1 MTNDNNNDAIE
12 SARAWA
18 DEIAEWF
25 KTSNDWRDASRSE
38 RETLVDPDDDK
49 PEPLS
54 VLIRSDWHTPGTP
67 SDKAIEYEIL
77 LSTGGP
83 AVRLTGSLNQYGE
96 ASSVMLQCQNWF
108 TNWTGV
114 ACDDDTSEALQ
125 AYVATF
131 YFGE

>member
-1 MTNDNNNDAIE
+1 MNDNNNDAIE

-18 DEIAEWF
+18 EEIVAWF
-25 KTSNDWRDASRSE
+25 KRSQAWQNMSRAE
-38 RETLVDPDDDK
+38 RNELDDPDDDK

-54 VLIRSDWHTPGTP
+54 VLVRHDWFVPGVEQSKP
-67 SDKAIEYEIL
+67 IEYEL
-77 LSTGGP
+77 LLTTGGP
-83 AVRLTGSLNQYGE
+83 AVRLYGSLNQYGE

-114 ACDDDTSEALQ
+114 ACDDDTTEALES
-125 AYVATF
+125 YVATF